1 MVVRE
6 SSRVGRGRDHEA
18 ARNLDFARA
27 SRVCQESAALL
38 SLAAAAPLLALA
50 STMGLL
56 SVYINNKAGGLIYQ
70 KVRSHTPITLHRAH
84 LSELRHRSLTQ
95 DFSPHAAKLDVNVH
109 LRLASTFDSLALI
122 LKQLSPVRGSSR
134 MELLEAD
141 GFVLQSFD
149 TPTGLKFFVTAD
161 PDSKRLDE
169 VLIRTY
175 ELYSDFVLK
184 DPFYELE
191 MPIRCESFDQKL
203 QKLADDYHRR

>member
-1 MVVRE
+1 M
-6 SSRVGRGRDHEA
+6 GA
-18 ARNLDFARA
+18 P
-27 SRVCQESAALL
+27 LL

-70 KVRSHTPITLHRAH
+70 KVRSHSPIAPANA
-84 LSELRHRSLTQ
+84 LSELRHTTTPTQ

>member
-1 MVVRE
+1 M
-6 SSRVGRGRDHEA
+6 RDH
-18 ARNLDFARA
+18 
-27 SRVCQESAALL
+27 
-38 SLAAAAPLLALA
+38 
-50 STMGLL
+50 
-56 SVYINNKAGGLIYQ
+56 
-70 KVRSHTPITLHRAH
+70 
-84 LSELRHRSLTQ
+84 TQ

-184 DPFYELE
+184 NPFYEDD
-191 MPIRCESFDQKL
+191 MPIQVEKFDERV
-203 QKLADDYHRR
+203 QKLAADYNSKR

>member
-1 MVVRE
+1 MRP
-6 SSRVGRGRDHEA
+6 
-18 ARNLDFARA
+18 
-27 SRVCQESAALL
+27 
-38 SLAAAAPLLALA
+38 SLVPCPRTPLLALA
-50 STMGLL
+50 SSMGLL

-70 KVRSHTPITLHRAH
+70 KVRSHTPIPPHRPQSH
-84 LSELRHRSLTQ
+84 LSELRHHTQ

>member
-1 MVVRE
+1 MRRE
-6 SSRVGRGRDHEA
+6 SSQKISRIFRGER
-18 ARNLDFARA
+18 
-27 SRVCQESAALL
+27 LL
-38 SLAAAAPLLALA
+38 SLAALA

-70 KVRSHTPITLHRAH
+70 KVRTTTPHRPPPH

>member
-1 MVVRE
+1 M
-6 SSRVGRGRDHEA
+6 G
-18 ARNLDFARA
+18 
-27 SRVCQESAALL
+27 ALL

-70 KVRSHTPITLHRAH
+70 KVRTRRSAPSASAHR
-84 LSELRHRSLTQ
+84 SELRRHSLTQ

>member
-1 MVVRE
+1 MAV
-6 SSRVGRGRDHEA
+6 
-18 ARNLDFARA
+18 
-27 SRVCQESAALL
+27 LL
-38 SLAAAAPLLALA
+38 HDRLHH
-50 STMGLL
+50 
-56 SVYINNKAGGLIYQ
+56 Q
-70 KVRSHTPITLHRAH
+70 KVVCKRILI
-84 LSELRHRSLTQ
+84 Q
-95 DFSPHAAKLDVNVH
+95 DMPRDEMAKVETEV
-109 LRLASTFDSLALI
+109 LI

>member
-1 MVVRE
+1 
-6 SSRVGRGRDHEA
+6 
-18 ARNLDFARA
+18 
-27 SRVCQESAALL
+27 
-38 SLAAAAPLLALA
+38 
-50 STMGLL
+50 MGLL

-70 KVRSHTPITLHRAH
+70 KVRSHTPITPHRPPAH
-84 LSELRHRSLTQ
+84 FSELRDHTQ

>member
-1 MVVRE
+1 MR
-6 SSRVGRGRDHEA
+6 
-18 ARNLDFARA
+18 
-27 SRVCQESAALL
+27 
-38 SLAAAAPLLALA
+38 
-50 STMGLL
+50 
-56 SVYINNKAGGLIYQ
+56 
-70 KVRSHTPITLHRAH
+70 HTTP
-84 LSELRHRSLTQ
+84 TQ

-191 MPIRCESFDQKL
+191 MPIRCENFDQKCARAPRAAPATPRLSASAVRRRL

>member
-1 MVVRE
+1 MPVRRE
-6 SSRVGRGRDHEA
+6 SSQKISRIFRGER
-18 ARNLDFARA
+18 
-27 SRVCQESAALL
+27 LL
-38 SLAAAAPLLALA
+38 SLAALA

-70 KVRSHTPITLHRAH
+70 KVRSHTPHRPPART
-84 LSELRHRSLTQ
+84 SQNCATTPTQ